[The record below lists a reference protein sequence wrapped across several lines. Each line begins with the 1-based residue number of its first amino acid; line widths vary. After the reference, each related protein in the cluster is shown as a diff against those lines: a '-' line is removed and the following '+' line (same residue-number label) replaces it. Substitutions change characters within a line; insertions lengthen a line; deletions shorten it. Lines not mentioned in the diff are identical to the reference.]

1 MILLASIVDGP
12 SLTRPAA
19 ARSGLA
25 PLCDELSVNET
36 ARRYAEAMSLDP
48 GILASLAAGVVAGG
62 GVVVF
67 GARRRAIR
75 ARQELAASRNL
86 LRQAM
91 GSLQSGAVLA
101 SRDGAIALANPVAT
115 ALGLVATD
123 GSLSADVVGLLERA
137 CATGTPAEAEVAVR
151 RGVLG
156 EAATLL
162 ARATPLDGGLAL
174 VEASARSE
182 LRDAEQFRRE
192 FAVNV
197 SHELKTPIGAL
208 VLLAETLE
216 EVADEPAAVR
226 EFASKIGREATR
238 LARLTQEIIEISRL
252 QGADSV
258 VEPQRVAIGAVIAE
272 AVDAARTGA
281 EARRITLAVSTEPD
295 SVVMGDHAMLVN
307 ALRNLVDNAV
317 SYSSVG
323 GRVAVTTAVDGD
335 VTEISVVDHGIGI
348 ALQDQER
355 IFERFYRADPARA
368 RATGGTGLGL
378 SIVKHI
384 AAQHGGEVTVWSR
397 RRVGSTFTL
406 RLPRAQEDI
415 A

>member
-1 MILLASIVDGP
+1 
-12 SLTRPAA
+12 
-19 ARSGLA
+19 
-25 PLCDELSVNET
+25 
-36 ARRYAEAMSLDP
+36 MSLDP
-48 GILASLAAGVVAGG
+48 ALLASLVVGVVACGA
-62 GVVVF
+62 VVLF
-67 GARRRAIR
+67 LARHRAIR

-101 SRDGAIALANPVAT
+101 SRDGGVAFANPVAT
-115 ALGLVATD
+115 ALGLVAMD
-123 GSLSADVVGLLERA
+123 GSLSAGVVDLLEQA
-137 CATGTPAEAEVAVR
+137 FATGLPAEAEVAVR

-156 EAATLL
+156 GAATIL
-162 ARATPLDGGLAL
+162 ARVTELDGGLAL
-174 VEASARSE
+174 VEGNARSE
-182 LRDAEQFRRE
+182 QRGAEQFRRE

-208 VLLAETLE
+208 VLLAETLN

-226 EFASKIGREATR
+226 DFASKIGLEATR

-258 VEPQRVAIGAVIAE
+258 VEHRRVAIGAVIAE

-281 EARRITLAVSTEPD
+281 EARRITLAVATEPD
-295 SVVMGDHAMLVN
+295 SIVMGDHAMLVN
-307 ALRNLVDNAV
+307 AVRNLVDNAV

-323 GRVAVTTAVDGD
+323 GRVSVTTAVGD
-335 VTEISVVDHGIGI
+335 EVTEISVADHGIGI

-355 IFERFYRADPARA
+355 IFERFYRTDPARA

-406 RLPRAQEDI
+406 RLPRTQEDI
-415 A
+415 E

>member
-1 MILLASIVDGP
+1 
-12 SLTRPAA
+12 
-19 ARSGLA
+19 
-25 PLCDELSVNET
+25 
-36 ARRYAEAMSLDP
+36 MSLDP
-48 GILASLAAGVVAGG
+48 GILASLAVGVVAGG
-62 GVVVF
+62 AVVMAV
-67 GARRRAIR
+67 ARRRIVR
-75 ARQELAASRNL
+75 AREELAASRNL

-101 SRDGAIALANPVAT
+101 ARDGAIAFANPVAT
-115 ALGLVATD
+115 ALGLVAID
-123 GSLSADVVGLLERA
+123 GSLSTDVVDLLERA
-137 CATGTPAEAEVAVR
+137 FATGAPAEAEVAVR

-156 EAATLL
+156 GVATLL
-162 ARATPLDGGLAL
+162 ARATPLDGGLSL
-174 VEASARSE
+174 VEAGARSE
-182 LRDAEQFRRE
+182 QRDAEQFRRE

-226 EFASKIGREATR
+226 DFASKIGREATR

-258 VEPQRVAIGAVIAE
+258 VEHQRVAMGAVVAE

-281 EARRITLAVSTEPD
+281 EARKITLAVATEPD

-307 ALRNLVDNAV
+307 AVRNLVDNAV

-323 GRVAVTTAVDGD
+323 GRVSVTTAVDGD
-335 VTEISVVDHGIGI
+335 VTAISVVDHGIGI

-384 AAQHGGEVTVWSR
+384 AALHGGEVTVWSR

-406 RLPRAQEDI
+406 RLPRAREHI
-415 A
+415 G

>member
-1 MILLASIVDGP
+1 
-12 SLTRPAA
+12 
-19 ARSGLA
+19 
-25 PLCDELSVNET
+25 
-36 ARRYAEAMSLDP
+36 MSLDP
-48 GILASLAAGVVAGG
+48 GILASLSVGVVAGG
-62 GVVVF
+62 AVVLSV
-67 GARRRAIR
+67 ARRRAAR
-75 ARQELAASRNL
+75 ARQELGASRNL

-91 GSLQSGAVLA
+91 GSLKSGAVLA
-101 SRDGAIALANPVAT
+101 SREGDIAFANPVAT
-115 ALGLVATD
+115 ALGLVAID
-123 GSLSADVVGLLERA
+123 GSLSPDVVDLLERA
-137 CATGTPAEAEVAVR
+137 LATGAAVEAEVAVR

-156 EAATLL
+156 GAATLL
-162 ARATPLDGGLAL
+162 ACVTPLDRGLAL
-174 VEASARSE
+174 VEATARSE
-182 LRDAEQFRRE
+182 QRDAEQFRRE

-208 VLLAETLE
+208 VLLAETLD

-226 EFASKIGREATR
+226 DFAAKIGREATR

-252 QGADSV
+252 QGSDSV
-258 VEPQRVAIGAVIAE
+258 VEHRHVAIGAVIAE
-272 AVDAARTGA
+272 AVDAARMGA
-281 EARRITLAVSTEPD
+281 EARRITLAVATEPD
-295 SVVMGDHAMLVN
+295 SIVMGDHAMLVN
-307 ALRNLVDNAV
+307 AVRNLVDNAV

-323 GRVAVTTAVDGD
+323 GRVSVTTAVGDD

-397 RRVGSTFTL
+397 RGVGSTFTL

-415 A
+415 G